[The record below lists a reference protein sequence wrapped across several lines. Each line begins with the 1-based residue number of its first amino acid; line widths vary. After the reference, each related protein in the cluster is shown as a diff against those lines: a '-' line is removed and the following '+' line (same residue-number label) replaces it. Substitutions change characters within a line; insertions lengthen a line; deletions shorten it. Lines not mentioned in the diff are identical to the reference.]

1 MKIKY
6 SRSFI
11 HDLKKLKHT
20 IDYPSIKSFC
30 FDKLETYRSV
40 AEIIG
45 IRKIAGYENYY
56 RIRVGHYRIGIRLEG
71 DDLILKRILHR
82 KEIYRFFP

>member
-6 SRSFI
+6 SKSFI
-11 HDLKKLKHT
+11 NDLKKLKHAV
-20 IDYPSIKSFC
+20 DYPLIKSFC

-40 AEIIG
+40 AEING
-45 IRKIAGYENYY
+45 IKKIAGYEHYY
-56 RIRVGHYRIGIRLEG
+56 RIRIGHYRIGIKLEG
-71 DDLILKRILHR
+71 SDLILKRVLHR